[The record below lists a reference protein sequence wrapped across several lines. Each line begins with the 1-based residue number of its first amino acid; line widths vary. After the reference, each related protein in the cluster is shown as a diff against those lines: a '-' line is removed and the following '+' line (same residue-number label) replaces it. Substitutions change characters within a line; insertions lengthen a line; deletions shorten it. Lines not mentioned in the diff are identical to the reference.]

1 MYYAVCCELSNK
13 KYSVMIFSAIVAA
26 ASLAAAVYGG
36 VKSAKARRKQRRL
49 LEQRKGDIDN
59 TFNREY
65 YQDFLEREQSKSFLS
80 RLREQ
85 MKDANKI
92 ADNSAVVTGATNE
105 AKIAQK
111 SALQKNYANAVN
123 QLAGMATAHK
133 DRTLNW
139 YENAKNGIYGQ
150 RQGMLDHSAQQWS
163 NFMNNALGASASFAG
178 MAGGGAGGTRIT
190 GASKGLTN
198 VMRFNFKDFRL

>member
-1 MYYAVCCELSNK
+1 
-13 KYSVMIFSAIVAA
+13 MIPLMAIMAG
-26 ASLAAAVYGG
+26 ASLAGG
-36 VKSAKARRKQRRL
+36 IFGGIKSAEARRKQKRL
-49 LEQRKGDIDN
+49 LEQRKRDIDN

-105 AKIAQK
+105 AKIAKK

-150 RQGMLDHSAQQWS
+150 RQGMLDRSAQQWS
-163 NFMNNALGASASFAG
+163 NFMNNAIGASASFAG
-178 MAGGGAGGTRIT
+178 MAGGGAGGTRIA

-198 VMRFNFKDFRL
+198 AVNQGGIIKPLQTNNAFQLQGF